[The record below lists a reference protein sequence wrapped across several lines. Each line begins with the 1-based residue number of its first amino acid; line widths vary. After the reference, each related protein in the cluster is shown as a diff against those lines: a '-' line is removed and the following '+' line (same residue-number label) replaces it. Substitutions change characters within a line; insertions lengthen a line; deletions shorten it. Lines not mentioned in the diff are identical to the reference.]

1 MKTKIQN
8 LLGHLLHSDLCQLLP
23 PFVRTGFPVSWLGRR
38 KRITGNLPYFTKQA
52 CPPPG
57 CSVLLTTD
65 QAHRDL
71 PTGCS
76 TSGASCPELGTH
88 RRKEKHCFKHRTGQK
103 TIAHTATF
111 FSEFLVLY
119 GYAVLR
125 VSDTHLP
132 LLRVPGFKCFRR
144 SQSFKN
150 SCSTLFFYLAMLETS
165 REKAS
170 KWYEDENPRDDSGFP
185 AKLLYSLNLWPET

>member
-1 MKTKIQN
+1 MRTEVWN
-8 LLGHLLHSDLCQLLP
+8 LLGHLLHSDLCQLLT
-23 PFVRTGFPVSWLGRR
+23 PFFRTGFPVSRLGSR
-38 KRITGNLPYFTKQA
+38 KRITGSLPSLTNQA

-57 CSVLLTTD
+57 CSVLFTTG
-65 QAHRDL
+65 QARRDL
-71 PTGCS
+71 PTGRS
-76 TSGASCPELGTH
+76 PSGASCPELGTH
-88 RRKEKHCFKHRTGQK
+88 RRKEKPCFKHRTGQK
-103 TIAHTATF
+103 TTAHTAIF

-119 GYAVLR
+119 AVLT

-144 SQSFKN
+144 SRSFKN

-170 KWYEDENPRDDSGFP
+170 KWCEDESPREDSGHP
-185 AKLLYSLNLWPET
+185 Y